1 MPNYKVG
8 VPIIVSYQAV
18 NSETGLT
25 IEMKVYNE
33 GYTLESTEDMT
44 ELVAT
49 GRYYKAF
56 TPDAAGEWIV
66 TMAKKTTGGG
76 EVIKAFRVAAGDEFG
91 IKAAVDA
98 LENIST
104 AEVAAELA
112 TYDGPTMAEMD
123 AGHALLATP
132 AQVATALD
140 TYDAPTKAELDV
152 LGTGALATAAALT
165 TVDNE
170 LATVDGVVDD
180 ILIDTAA
187 IDTATSATGGIRGA
201 DSDSL
206 KTLSDQ
212 LDAYASPAMVG

>member
-33 GYTLESTEDMT
+33 GYTLEATEDMT

-76 EVIKAFRVAAGDEFG
+76 EVIKAFRVAAADEFG
-91 IKAAVDA
+91 IKAVVDTLATPADVATELATYDGPTMAEMDTAHA
-98 LENIST
+98 LLAT
-104 AEVAAELA
+104 PAEVAAELA
-112 TYDGPTMAEMD
+112 TYDGPT
-123 AGHALLATP
+123 
-132 AQVATALD
+132 
-140 TYDAPTKAELDV
+140 KAELDV
-152 LGTGALATAAALT
+152 LGTAALGTATALQ
-165 TVDNE
+165 TVDDE
-170 LATVDGVVDD
+170 IAT
-180 ILIDTAA
+180 IDTEIGI
-187 IDTATSATGGIRGA
+187 IDGNVDTINTAVGATGGIRGA